1 VTDVAPDSDE
11 QNQGLDYD
19 LGVSLHDWTTRWSQ
33 IVEDRDDEPG
43 EALREATQLLD
54 EMARQLR
61 VPTDSP
67 SAPETEEFTR
77 ALGALRDLVTRYE
90 NEEPADDDEF
100 EDAFVNARDMFDGRP
115 GRRGG
120 WALIGGDPASEAAL
134 PPWHEHRIAL
144 HRGPQALHDAGYHC
158 PGSGGSSTI
167 RGPWTST
174 LPRAESRGGCSSY
187 YVGVSFVLR

>member
-1 VTDVAPDSDE
+1 MTDVAPDSDE

-77 ALGALRDLVTRYE
+77 ALEALNDLVTRYE
-90 NEEPADDDEF
+90 HEEPVDDDEF
-100 EDAFVNARDMFDGRP
+100 DDAFVNAREMFD
-115 GRRGG
+115 
-120 WALIGGDPASEAAL
+120 LLVGDRDDAEA
-134 PPWHEHRIAL
+134 
-144 HRGPQALHDAGYHC
+144 GP
-158 PGSGGSSTI
+158 
-167 RGPWTST
+167 
-174 LPRAESRGGCSSY
+174 
-187 YVGVSFVLR
+187 